1 MAILMLV
8 LGVTA
13 IFSMPTD
20 IFPYINIPVAS
31 VIWTYAGMS
40 PQEMTDRIITIFER
54 ALTTTVNDIEHRE
67 STTYNGMSVT
77 RA

>member
-1 MAILMLV
+1 VWIVKLALRRPYTFVVMSILMLV

-31 VIWTYAGMS
+31 GIWT
-40 PQEMTDRIITIFER
+40 
-54 ALTTTVNDIEHRE
+54 
-67 STTYNGMSVT
+67 
-77 RA
+77 